1 MSESA
6 SGRGSMTRDD
16 RDALAMAA
24 GAAERRNR
32 PRMMIVLGAVVL
44 VVGAGVLGTGLA
56 QVGSAD
62 GALSASRSQLRRMKT
77 MEREIVALTERAEET
92 GADDAFR
99 RIGDLETRIQGLAE
113 LRGMSEPEFLD
124 RREADRNL
132 QPGMQRVELR
142 YRAQDLEFG
151 RVIGWLVDATLDP
164 NTRIPGLEVK
174 ALRLNPR
181 ENVWAVEVT
190 FSRWERQESG

>member
-1 MSESA
+1 
-6 SGRGSMTRDD
+6 MTRDD

-44 VVGAGVLGTGLA
+44 VVGAGVLGTGLM

-92 GADDAFR
+92 GTGDTFR

-113 LRGMSEPEFLD
+113 LRGMAEPEFLD
-124 RREADRNL
+124 RREADRNI

-142 YRAQDLEFG
+142 YRAQDLDFG
-151 RVIGWLVDATLDP
+151 KIVGWLVDATLDP

-181 ENVWAVEVT
+181 DNVWAVEVT
-190 FSRWERQESG
+190 FSRWERQETG